1 MNDNTSALP
10 TMEGG
15 GIDEQ
20 VLKDFIATAQESN
33 YDYDLVM
40 PKFPEL
46 AGYDLQILKDYIATA
61 EENSYDYAAVNAKFP
76 ELFEVKK
83 KDEPTEFISEDGFS
97 EPSEATPSVG
107 VIESNQQLSD
117 EDRAA
122 IGGIDLAP
130 EDPRVAEQ
138 NRLLEQDY
146 EQRYSPE
153 AQAKF
158 AARELED
165 AATIDRETK
174 KSDAEALQLD
184 IDRAAAV
191 SLPEVEDVLAQV
203 NPALIDLEEEE
214 VVEKMRSLFKGRGF
228 TFEEIGLGMD
238 RMRVRTTDGLYSLDI
253 DLDNFTNS
261 ADVAESAA
269 LQVFLRKHFNPT
281 LLPESQDEITKALR
295 AQQMRGTQELW
306 NEDGS
311 ASTVRFMS
319 YEEDGVHKVAPTLF
333 PKSTTQPSSPRAE
346 DWLQL
351 DMGAA
356 IEEAERRGEV
366 ISFDSQEEAEAFAEG
381 SWKTMNLVD
390 LEAQQF
396 FNERGRDYISD
407 RNAYDNYANS
417 QEARLFLEEQIE
429 IQQDNRWDDAG
440 QFDDLTPEEQAA
452 YGKYFRK
459 DGSLRSDA
467 TDIVE
472 ALDEGEGNLWDIVN
486 NDDYRRAQEDLDVHL
501 EGIHRKTAQE
511 AANLNYEAK
520 YIEQGLE
527 AQSLEEFGVNLEQ
540 LTTYQ
545 PKTEQERVR
554 IEEMTEVQLRVQT
567 KKQTAALK
575 YETALTYYDAKANKE
590 ASQEYLDN
598 LEGWAVATN
607 DGYKNGRAAQQ
618 LLYLSMGIYDVEDEA
633 QLELAATRMTDY
645 MNSVDGRQ
653 SRALSR
659 YNSAEDG
666 WNREVR
672 GALSRDPIETMMT
685 WAGASLSQIVPYG
698 AKIIPSF
705 AAAGASAG
713 ALAGLAGGPYAPLT
727 SAAGALTG
735 GGWGVRAG
743 FAATNLV
750 LEYTN
755 GVLDAA
761 RELKYNMNDPEEA
774 VKAFQNP
781 DVWARGKER
790 GLKRGIPIAIMDLI
804 SSGLAG
810 RVFTGVSVA
819 SRTRKA
825 AGFVAERFTLDPA
838 LEASGELL
846 AQISVGDELSLK
858 EIIAEAGGAVGSKTT
873 MAAYNIY
880 RATRGGYNQ
889 RIAAELMDVKL
900 MAADRASDSQV
911 QTWANNMLKLKRITP
926 EQNQRILENLGV
938 RKEANDLL
946 GVAGP
951 SRVGIGSRQRGRVME
966 LLSIRDGLEET
977 STRRSVFSK
986 EISRINN
993 ELSEI
998 SRTGKLSESPIDL
1011 KTFNTIGGTRT
1022 QAPSYRIGSVLYSK
1036 SDFLEYIEN
1045 LTPRRVARIVKNSE
1059 VTNDEETSILLD
1071 EKLKPFDTSVSEQ
1084 TTDNAIQEP
1093 STTEVD
1099 VQQPTTDSEEV
1110 GTGDVVE
1117 ETAETAEAQDEVAP
1131 TPEQPEVLEVSDRAT
1146 REDVDAFR
1154 NETIAPERKSALLAG
1169 VAKRQNDGKKLTKFQ
1184 QEMADA
1190 NAFEIAELQPK
1201 LLEQDAVAL
1210 EAADLEAAIA
1220 ADEVSKPQVKV
1231 EEKTVAVV
1239 APYFNTTIATVEDAA
1254 TLRENDDYKAYKKT
1268 LVDTGKN
1275 MGIEVEVEET
1285 IGGFKNEAGEKIV
1298 EISNRIVL
1306 KNATLEQAEEYAA
1319 LMGALT
1325 PEVQEA
1331 TIAAQYVKE
1340 GAPSHNANEYT
1351 VRVEDSQAAI
1361 DALKVAGITD
1371 YTLNETTGDVTFIYG
1386 FDFRDETLQIKIG
1399 RFVLELETKGINH
1412 EREEYKPIA
1421 SRYIGAGQR
1430 KEILS
1435 RVEKTRADLRQSGD
1449 VVRKAVNK
1457 AIKRDAKFQGTT
1469 TKEYKKPKPPEFRIE
1484 GESLGVSQDKTDAE
1498 TLKIL
1503 EAMNKS
1509 AALTRAAQAEESA
1522 VLKARLEASEN
1533 KTGPKLDAAKRLNI
1547 SQRIDELKQE
1557 GKARETE
1564 GKATKI
1570 DVAELNS
1577 RLDNPLPV
1585 VSWKV
1590 VEGVPMIFNISDQLR
1605 TGDIVNP
1612 LTGTLID
1619 NLKGGLGFT
1628 GVEGHQD
1635 MAWAS
1640 VTIDKAQGQIDS
1652 ATKVYND
1659 NTEIFERWWA
1669 SHTELVVDAN
1679 GDTKVTYPYYG
1690 LVPMAI
1696 VKMGQSSIMSNE
1708 AVVRVLADNLTSFS
1722 KTKRTAAMSAFK
1734 RAAKQE
1740 AKAKEKAIK
1749 TGKNEK
1755 GEKLSKLTLN
1765 AYRSRIADIADVM
1778 AMIGETNPKTI
1789 DDILTPDA
1797 LSVLKGITS
1806 VNVITDLI
1814 MSGNPNTV
1822 GEAKKTPGKA
1832 KKAVPAV
1839 LLGENPSKEDRAKL
1853 NAGVVTD
1860 LITEPQLEGVP
1871 QRSVFIIQGVDV
1883 LNPGVLSTNHPNY
1896 PVGPRGKTIGIL
1908 EQPQSVIDL
1917 FPSVANNVQLG
1928 ISKENRGGKRRTERS
1943 RLTQVIPVQAGLPNT
1958 EFVGSIAG
1966 ISQRAS
1972 VLDFLNRAFPSV
1984 NVSVD
1989 TETFNN
1995 VMASEGVKEYLKG
2008 DDVIYGVTKDGDIY
2022 LNPDV
2027 HSSESALYNTAIHE
2041 FGHIWTDYL
2050 QTTPKG
2056 KKVYAKGVEL
2066 VSKTDEYQ
2074 NQLKKFRGT
2083 TDENGDILTE
2093 EQVKN
2098 RAVNETMAI
2107 LIGNKGETIVNAS
2120 LKQQFQEWLN
2130 AAWTYIKETFKMS
2143 ADLKVVEIQALTLD
2157 EFLGTALADIMSGK
2171 AIKMTEVQVKK
2182 LKNPEAAF
2190 SMSDS
2195 MTDIISRGRAEG
2207 FSEASIRQVLLAR
2220 GYSSANVKASM
2231 AVNMDLFSDSV
2242 VPFEFGNIEGG
2253 MAAGIRLFQ
2262 SIQSKVA
2269 DFAAPNER
2277 RTGVRMTARER
2288 EQRIFDLR
2296 EDHPSLLPEEV
2307 SDASLLRRFPRRGQQ
2322 AETVTTQKTPGE
2334 VRAKALEVL
2343 RDNDVFKA
2351 QTEAVQMELVVA
2363 IDRAIGIRANRAVSK
2378 EITAIRTNLTQ
2389 RKRAVREVEAVK
2401 RQLRQFIRR
2410 SLPKSSTYSQAD
2422 INKLVRSVERVN
2434 EANYRVQVE
2443 KILQVVEKQRAKMRT
2458 AVLKKLLKDVTAGAS
2473 RSVTTRKLN
2482 RAKSLSPEGRAFS
2495 VEFKRVLKLA
2505 MLSTDEEAVSKLQKL
2520 VETLETDEALE
2531 AFTKDAAGEVLTQ
2544 KEHQYINLAAALDLA
2559 KNLDT
2564 MSLEEVEAMANDYKV
2579 AASQSRQ
2586 YLSETRKARARKSA
2600 AIRQK
2605 ITDAMRRSNPELFNE
2620 NGTLKDTNEDRAV
2633 MDAVREYWNEGKGEG
2648 LSPRVKGQV
2657 KAAKLYFET
2666 YRARSIPKL
2675 LRSMVD
2681 SIKHLGTFLSA
2692 INDTVHEEIFNRL
2705 NKLDNNSLRGY
2716 FKEQDFLSSLG
2727 YETVQQGLFD
2737 TKMYKIEGLISTK
2750 NKTRYNTSFSKDQLL
2765 RFYALSLNPVQR
2777 RKLAAQGIDEE
2788 KMDGIKKHLGKEAI
2802 DFADKVVQYLST
2814 EYYESVN
2821 DVYRDIND
2829 ANLSYVENYFPT
2841 MTTQSDVNST
2851 QLFQGDFNGIF
2862 NAESAPALR
2871 NRTDMTSDID
2881 LKGAAFSTALESHIK
2896 TMEHYKAYAADVK
2909 ALNTILNTS
2918 ALDATLGKYGIRT
2931 LVKQSINNAINPD
2944 SGRNALSETGKAFNT
2959 LQTQFTAF
2967 ALAFKA
2973 MQVLK
2978 QATSF
2983 INAFEQYSYRKGKK
2997 IGWTADFFID
3007 ILPFIADYTA
3017 VLINMRKYHNL
3028 FKDISPTYRYRVQQG
3043 VKGDL
3048 AALESGSPTQTG
3060 LEYATTKR
3068 AKAWRG
3074 YKRAGASPTVA
3085 GDILGVMG
3093 YAANFRRDI
3102 KNGMSEEDAVAKF
3115 NEYNATQQTRR
3126 ASERSILQQNSNFL
3140 VRAFT
3145 MFGSTPILLTNNVM
3159 QASNSIWKDI
3169 TQGKTPKE
3177 TDVRK
3182 LVLNLGMA
3190 NAAFVAMANI
3200 GILLDGDDEERKE
3213 VLRKILLAAA
3223 GLNLLYQIPF
3233 VGATAKEIENWIT
3246 GNRRPTRGGVN
3257 PFISLIS
3264 KIKKAERDDKLV
3276 LGGIQVM
3283 GEIAIGAQIDP
3294 LLGLIRASGDIDE
3307 AGAAEAAD
3315 ILGISG
3321 SYRPESWEK
3330 DYVAPTAKEKRED
3343 AREKR
3348 KESSPSY
3355 IAREKRKEERKE
3367 RIEERK
3373 KR

>member
-1 MNDNTSALP
+1 
-10 TMEGG
+10 MEGG

-122 IGGIDLAP
+122 IGGIDLTP

-165 AATIDRETK
+165 AATIDREIK

-228 TFEEIGLGMD
+228 TFEEIGLGTD

-407 RNAYDNYANS
+407 RNAYDNYADS

-467 TDIVE
+467 TDIVK

-607 DGYKNGRAAQQ
+607 DGLKNGKAAQQ
-618 LLYLSMGIYDVEDEA
+618 LLYLSMGIYDVEDEG

-672 GALSRDPIETMMT
+672 GALSRDPIETIMT

-698 AKIIPSF
+698 VKIIPSF

-735 GGWGVRAG
+735 GGWGARAG

-755 GVLDAA
+755 GVLDAG
-761 RELKYNMNDPEEA
+761 REAGYNMNDPEDA
-774 VKAFQNP
+774 VRAFQDA

-838 LEASGELL
+838 LEATGELL
-846 AQISVGDELSLK
+846 AQISVGDEISLK

-900 MAADRASDSQV
+900 MAADRATDSQV

-1036 SDFLEYIEN
+1036 SDFLKYIKN

-1071 EKLKPFDTSVSEQ
+1071 EKLKLFDTSVSEQ

-1220 ADEVSKPQVKV
+1220 ADEVSKPQAK
-1231 EEKTVAVV
+1231 EEGKTVAVV
-1239 APYFNTTIATVEDAA
+1239 APYFNTTITTLGDAA

-1268 LVDTGKN
+1268 LVDAGKN

-1285 IGGFKNEAGEKIV
+1285 IGGFKNEAGEEIV

-1306 KNATLEQAEEYAA
+1306 KGATLKQAEEYAA

-1331 TIAAQYVKE
+1331 TIAAQYVEE
-1340 GAPSHNANEYT
+1340 GASSHNANEYT
-1351 VRVEDSQAAI
+1351 VWVEDKQAAI
-1361 DALKVAGITD
+1361 EALKAAGITD
-1371 YTLNETTGDVTFIYG
+1371 YTLNETTGDISFIDV
-1386 FDFRDETLQIKIG
+1386 FDFSDETLQDKIG
-1399 RFVLELETKGINH
+1399 IFVEELESKKVSHETKD
-1412 EREEYKPIA
+1412 YKPI
-1421 SRYIGAGQR
+1421 SSSYVDAGKR
-1430 KEILS
+1430 KEILRRIES
-1435 RVEKTRADLRQSGD
+1435 ERAELREHGD

-1469 TKEYKKPKPPEFRIE
+1469 TKEYKKPKPPEFRMK
-1484 GESLGVSQDKTDAE
+1484 GESLGTSLDERDAE
-1498 TLKIL
+1498 TLVIL
-1503 EAMNKS
+1503 EAMN
-1509 AALTRAAQAEESA
+1509 AYGAQVQADIDAEIDA
-1522 VLKARLEASEN
+1522 LEA
-1533 KTGPKLDAAKRLNI
+1533 KLLAATTKAKKDVIASKL
-1547 SQRIDELKQE
+1547 SELKNRRRV
-1557 GKARETE
+1557 RETE
-1564 GKATKI
+1564 GRATKI
-1570 DVAELNS
+1570 DVDELNS

-1605 TGDIVNP
+1605 TGDVVNP
-1612 LTGTLID
+1612 FTGRTID

-1628 GVEGHQD
+1628 GVAGHENH
-1635 MAWAS
+1635 AWAS
-1640 VTIDKAQGQIDS
+1640 INETTAQNQINA

-1659 NTEIFERWWA
+1659 NKEVFEKWWK
-1669 SHTELVVDAN
+1669 AN
-1679 GDTKVTYPYYG
+1679 PEYKG
-1690 LVPMAI
+1690 LVPMTI

-1708 AVVRVLADNLTSFS
+1708 AVVRVLVDNIKEFP
-1722 KTKRTAAMSAFK
+1722 KGRRIAALVEFK
-1734 RAAKQE
+1734 KELRKKATQLQATIDGGVNKKGKPLVETTIKKYDVEIEAIEDVLRMVATVE
-1740 AKAKEKAIK
+1740 AKLKEDGQTGRVAIDEVLTPFALSNLKAI
-1749 TGKNEK
+1749 
-1755 GEKLSKLTLN
+1755 S
-1765 AYRSRIADIADVM
+1765 
-1778 AMIGETNPKTI
+1778 
-1789 DDILTPDA
+1789 
-1797 LSVLKGITS
+1797 S
-1806 VNVITDLI
+1806 VNVITASVL
-1814 MSGNPNTV
+1814 SGSVNEV
-1822 GEAKKTPGKA
+1822 GKKKKTPAQGKTSVTA
-1832 KKAVPAV
+1832 A
-1839 LLGENPSKEDRAKL
+1839 LLGANPTRQQIESL
-1853 NAGVVTD
+1853 NKGVITD
-1860 LITEPQLEGVP
+1860 LLTEPQLEGVP
-1871 QRSVFIIQGVDV
+1871 QRSAFLIQGIDV
-1883 LNPGVLSTNHPNY
+1883 LNPAVLETRHPNY
-1896 PVGPRGKTIGIL
+1896 KYGPRGKTIGVL
-1908 EQPQSVIDL
+1908 EQPQSIMEL
-1917 FPSVANNVQLG
+1917 FPAMVNNVSLAVATGQRTGKQKTEAERL
-1928 ISKENRGGKRRTERS
+1928 SKAAPLAMGLTNSEFMGSVHGLTEKGA
-1943 RLTQVIPVQAGLPNT
+1943 I
-1958 EFVGSIAG
+1958 
-1966 ISQRAS
+1966 
-1972 VLDFLNRAFPSV
+1972 LDFLNRSFPSV

-1989 TETFNN
+1989 TQTFEN
-1995 VMASEGVKEYLKG
+1995 VMASEGVKEYLRG
-2008 DDVIYGVTKDGDIY
+2008 DEVVYGVTKDGDVY

-2027 HSSESALYNTAIHE
+2027 HSSESALYNTAVHE
-2041 FGHIWTDYL
+2041 FGHVWTDYL
-2050 QTTPKG
+2050 QTTKKG
-2056 KKVYAKGVEL
+2056 KAIYAKGAAL
-2066 VSKTDEYQ
+2066 VSKTAEYQ
-2074 NQLKKFRGT
+2074 NQIKKFRGT
-2083 TDENGDILTE
+2083 TDENGNILTE

-2107 LIGNKGETIVNAS
+2107 LIGNKGESILDAS
-2120 LKQQFQEWLN
+2120 LKQQFQEWIV
-2130 AAWTYIKETFKMS
+2130 AVWSYVKETFKMS
-2143 ADLKVVEIQALTLD
+2143 KDLTTEQVENLTLD

-2171 AIKMTEVQVKK
+2171 PLKITEAQVKK

-2231 AVNMDLFSDSV
+2231 AVNMDLFSESV

-2262 SIQSKVA
+2262 SIQSKVS

-2288 EQRIFDLR
+2288 AQRIFDLR

-2802 DFADKVVQYLST
+2802 DFADKVVKYLST

-2959 LQTQFTAF
+2959 LQTKFTAF

-2997 IGWTADFFID
+2997 IGYTADFFID

-3060 LEYATTKR
+3060 LEYATTKK

-3074 YKRAGASPTVA
+3074 FKKAGASPTVA

-3169 TQGKTPKE
+3169 AQSKAPKE
-3177 TDVRK
+3177 SDVRK

-3264 KIKKAERDDKLV
+3264 KIKKAERDDRLV
-3276 LGGIQVM
+3276 SGGIQVM
-3283 GEIAIGAQIDP
+3283 SEIAIGAQIDP

-3348 KESSPSY
+3348 KESSPSH

-3367 RIEERK
+3367 RIEKRK

>member
-1 MNDNTSALP
+1 
-10 TMEGG
+10 MEGG

-228 TFEEIGLGMD
+228 TFEEIGLGTD

-407 RNAYDNYANS
+407 RNAYDNYADS

-467 TDIVE
+467 TDIVK

-685 WAGASLSQIVPYG
+685 WAGASFSQILPYG

-713 ALAGLAGGPYAPLT
+713 ALAGLSGGPYAPLT

-735 GGWGVRAG
+735 GGWGIRAG

-755 GVLDAA
+755 GVLDAG
-761 RELKYNMNDPEEA
+761 REAGYNMNDPEDA
-774 VKAFQNP
+774 VRAFQDA
-781 DVWARGKER
+781 DVWAHGKER

-838 LEASGELL
+838 LEATGELL
-846 AQISVGDELSLK
+846 AQISVGDEISLK
-858 EIIAEAGGAVGSKTT
+858 EIIAEAGGAIGSKTT

-911 QTWANNMLKLKRITP
+911 QTWANNMLKLERITP

-1036 SDFLEYIEN
+1036 SEFLKYIEN

-1146 REDVDAFR
+1146 RKDVDAFR

-1220 ADEVSKPQVKV
+1220 ADEVSKPQAK
-1231 EEKTVAVV
+1231 EE
-1239 APYFNTTIATVEDAA
+1239 
-1254 TLRENDDYKAYKKT
+1254 
-1268 LVDTGKN
+1268 G
-1275 MGIEVEVEET
+1275 
-1285 IGGFKNEAGEKIV
+1285 
-1298 EISNRIVL
+1298 
-1306 KNATLEQAEEYAA
+1306 
-1319 LMGALT
+1319 
-1325 PEVQEA
+1325 
-1331 TIAAQYVKE
+1331 
-1340 GAPSHNANEYT
+1340 
-1351 VRVEDSQAAI
+1351 
-1361 DALKVAGITD
+1361 
-1371 YTLNETTGDVTFIYG
+1371 
-1386 FDFRDETLQIKIG
+1386 
-1399 RFVLELETKGINH
+1399 
-1412 EREEYKPIA
+1412 
-1421 SRYIGAGQR
+1421 
-1430 KEILS
+1430 
-1435 RVEKTRADLRQSGD
+1435 
-1449 VVRKAVNK
+1449 
-1457 AIKRDAKFQGTT
+1457 
-1469 TKEYKKPKPPEFRIE
+1469 KPKPPEFRIE
-1484 GESLGVSQDKTDAE
+1484 GESLGVSQDETDAE
-1498 TLKIL
+1498 TMAVL
-1503 EAMNKS
+1503 EAMNES
-1509 AALTRAAQAEESA
+1509 AALTQAAQAEESA

-1533 KTGPKLDAAKRLNI
+1533 KTGPKLDAAKRLKI

-1659 NTEIFERWWA
+1659 NTEIFERWWK
-1669 SHTELVVDAN
+1669 AN
-1679 GDTKVTYPYYG
+1679 PEYKG

-1832 KKAVPAV
+1832 KKAVPAA

-1917 FPSVANNVQLG
+1917 FPAVANNVQLG

-1966 ISQRAS
+1966 INQRAS

-2083 TDENGDILTE
+2083 TDENGNTLTE
-2093 EQVKN
+2093 EQVKK
-2098 RAVNETMAI
+2098 RAVNEAMAI

-2231 AVNMDLFSDSV
+2231 AVNMDLFSESV

-2434 EANYRVQVE
+2434 EDNYRVQVE

-3169 TQGKTPKE
+3169 AQFKAPKE
-3177 TDVRK
+3177 SDVRK

-3264 KIKKAERDDKLV
+3264 KIKKAERDDRLV
-3276 LGGIQVM
+3276 SGGIQVM
-3283 GEIAIGAQIDP
+3283 SEIAIGAQIDP
-3294 LLGLIRASGDIDE
+3294 LLSLIRASRDIDE